1 MPKSYTALK
10 ASESNSEASLYI
22 HIPFCNSKCSY
33 CDFFSVTDHS
43 LMAQVLDKT
52 IEQTARYIDYFGI
65 KRIPTVYIGGG
76 TPTSLPLPLLEKLL
90 SFVGTLFLEK
100 GAECT
105 IEANPETISPELLRL
120 LSGSFINRLSLGIQS
135 FSDITLRTLGRHCN
149 AVTALKALDLVK
161 EFWHGALSLDLIS
174 SIPGQSVSDSISDI
188 DTAVSFN
195 PDHISLYSLT
205 LEEGTPLAQHYD
217 PDSDSK
223 AIDDNVWI
231 LAADH
236 LEISGYRRYEV
247 SNFALPGCQS
257 KHNTRYWKFLPY
269 IGTGAGGVST
279 LHDRGS
285 LFRIANVPDL
295 GKYLENTDLLCGA
308 ETEEI
313 TGKSYIFEYL
323 MMGFRMTA
331 GIARSDFSK
340 TFGKE
345 INDVIPGTLTNWK
358 SRGLAVETDDTIA
371 LNKEG
376 LLLLNQFLLDTLS
389 ELE

>member
-10 ASESNSEASLYI
+10 ASENNSEASLYI

-43 LMAQVLDKT
+43 LMSQVLDKT
-52 IEQTARYIDYFGI
+52 MEQTARYIDYFGI
-65 KRIPTVYIGGG
+65 RHIPTVYIGGG

-90 SFVGTLFLEK
+90 TFVGKLPLEE

-105 IEANPETISPELLRL
+105 IEANPETVTPDLLTL
-120 LSGSFINRLSLGIQS
+120 FSSSCINRLSLGIQS
-135 FSDITLRTLGRHCN
+135 FSNLTLKTLGRHCDFKTN
-149 AVTALKALDLVK
+149 FLKLELIKAK
-161 EFWHGALSLDLIS
+161 WQGQLSLDLIS
-174 SIPGQSVSDSISDI
+174 SIPGQEVSDSISDI
-188 DTAVSFN
+188 DTAISFH
-195 PDHISLYSLT
+195 PDHISLYALT
-205 LEEGTPLAQHYD
+205 LEEGTPLARLY
-217 PDSDSK
+217 SDNLD

-247 SNFALPGCQS
+247 SNFALPGHQS
-257 KHNTRYWKFLPY
+257 KHNTRYWKLLPY

-279 LHDRGS
+279 LHDRLS
-285 LFRIANVPDL
+285 LFRIANVPSL
-295 GKYLENTDLLCGA
+295 EGYLAGSGLLCGA

-323 MMGFRMTA
+323 MMGLRMTA
-331 GIARSDFSK
+331 GILKSDFST
-340 TFGKE
+340 TFGRE
-345 INDVIPGTLTNWK
+345 IADVIPETLSNWK
-358 SRGLAVETDDTIA
+358 DKGLAAETENSVSLTKA
-371 LNKEG
+371 G
-376 LLLLNQFLLDTLS
+376 LLLLNQFLLDALS